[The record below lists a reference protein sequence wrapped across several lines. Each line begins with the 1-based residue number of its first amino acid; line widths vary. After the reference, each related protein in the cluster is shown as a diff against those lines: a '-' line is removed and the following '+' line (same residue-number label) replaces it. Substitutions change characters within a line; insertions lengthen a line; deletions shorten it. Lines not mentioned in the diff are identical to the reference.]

1 MYEETS
7 LANSLVSP
15 WGSNNAMVTAQKKSF
30 PLKSSVNVT
39 KSTVSCELG
48 HIYRKKPKWK
58 ASFFMCSGLDHS
70 RKDLTVCIIA
80 IKVNDS
86 Y

>member
-1 MYEETS
+1 M
-7 LANSLVSP
+7 VSP
-15 WGSNNAMVTAQKKSF
+15 WGINNATVTAQKKSF
-30 PLKSSVNVT
+30 PLKSFVNVT
-39 KSTVSCELG
+39 KSTVSCDPIG

-58 ASFFMCSGLDHS
+58 ASFFVCSGLDHS

>member
-1 MYEETS
+1 MKRTS

-39 KSTVSCELG
+39 KSTVSCNWVTFTERNLNG
-48 HIYRKKPKWK
+48 KLHFLC
-58 ASFFMCSGLDHS
+58 AVS
-70 RKDLTVCIIA
+70 
-80 IKVNDS
+80 
-86 Y
+86 